1 MAKKAQKIRL
11 GIFILISSTIL
22 LLVLGLFTAKEFF
35 KKEDT
40 YYISYEDI
48 SVSGLE
54 VGSPVKYM
62 GVKAG
67 TVADI
72 HIDPEDVSNI
82 IVEVSLKP
90 GTPVKEDARADI
102 TSVGITGLKTIEIRG
117 GSNEAESLEPGEY
130 IPAGSSITKEITG
143 KAEIIAEKAEAV
155 LNNLQTFTRPENL
168 DKFAMLA
175 ADVSRLAIKTGQ
187 TINTI
192 DTLIAENR
200 LQISQTVNN
209 TRQVSERLNE
219 SSKLIQ
225 ESVIKINRLV
235 EGDTLSQILANARDV
250 SVKLREAEVG
260 ELINNLAEVAGQT
273 HKLLLKIDDDL
284 DRNSQDFSE
293 SLILLKRTLENLNE
307 ASRKINENP
316 SILLRG
322 VNTKNIP
329 DEKLRR

>member
-62 GVKAG
+62 GVKVG

-130 IPAGSSITKEITG
+130 IPAGSSITEEITG
-143 KAEIIAEKAEAV
+143 KAEIIAEKAEVV

-293 SLILLKRTLENLNE
+293 SLILLKRILENLNE

-322 VNTKNIP
+322 VNTENIP